1 MKKGGNGM
9 MYKKWLCAIIVVGLL
24 FSLDVNV
31 QAEKLEG
38 TYEEFLYVMGE
49 TPIAA
54 EKENKNVE
62 EEIYVDQYSRE
73 GIVSFAAQEN
83 TNPNA
88 AWVIS
93 VNSL

>member
-1 MKKGGNGM
+1 M